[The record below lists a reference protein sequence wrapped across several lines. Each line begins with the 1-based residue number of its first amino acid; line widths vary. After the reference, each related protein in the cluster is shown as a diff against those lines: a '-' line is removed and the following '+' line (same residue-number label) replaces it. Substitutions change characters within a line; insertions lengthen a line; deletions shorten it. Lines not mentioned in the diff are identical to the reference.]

1 MRERHT
7 WHDTITKLL
16 LNALLE
22 HLKESGVEYFISGNG
37 LTFFSCSG
45 ERTMKERLI
54 LTLVV
59 YLKDKNFLCKKV
71 MSTC

>member
-7 WHDTITKLL
+7 WLDTITKLL

-22 HLKESGVEYFISGNG
+22 HSKESGVEYFISGNG

-45 ERTMKERLI
+45 EGTTDHKGETAIIAGGLS
-54 LTLVV
+54 L
-59 YLKDKNFLCKKV
+59 
-71 MSTC
+71 